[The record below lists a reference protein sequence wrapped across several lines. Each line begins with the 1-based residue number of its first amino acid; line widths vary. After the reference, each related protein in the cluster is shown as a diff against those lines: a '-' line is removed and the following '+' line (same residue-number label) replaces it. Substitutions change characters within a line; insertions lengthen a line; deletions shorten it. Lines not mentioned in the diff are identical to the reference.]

1 MRAEAYPDL
10 GLEHNY
16 CRNDPSIASFGF
28 ESYPRRLYD
37 GLHAWVPGIA
47 RTSRYRVTTPAYL
60 QTRTAPW
67 RGMSKVPAWRR
78 RSTAGAS
85 PPQPHGRATHSEGPA
100 ARSKQHEAST
110 ASSKQARSRAN
121 LPCYIPPAAGGSLG
135 PSAHST
141 QAPIGGNGSNLR
153 LDTPRWCYVEPE
165 SVAEDEE
172 VAWCHRT
179 RRKHGY
185 LHRPTDHGMWDCTS
199 GICVAT
205 GSGTIRQDWPAC
217 GSASNRSAFR
227 NNNVDGCGWPWGSR
241 GDNSLSPALTSE
253 EALQQAQAEGLTL
266 RAAEN
271 RTGYLGVYYSNMHVE
286 RARTRYFGVYLD
298 TTYGHHSKPYKARV
312 NRSNSGELDEW
323 GLHNSSHLAD
333 YTTAE
338 AAALAI
344 ARNAVEEEWR
354 AHGCEARALR
364 KEVRTLSKYKLASA
378 PSKQIVARRQYSAR
392 PGRVPVGLGL
402 LITPLHWLLH

>member
-1 MRAEAYPDL
+1 MAALHTRRARQHAASSTKQAQQVASRRDL
-10 GLEHNY
+10 GQTSTVI
-16 CRNDPSIASFGF
+16 RVS
-28 ESYPRRLYD
+28 RRQQEA
-37 GLHAWVPGIA
+37 AWAPA
-47 RTSRYRVTTPAYL
+47 RTPRK
-60 QTRTAPW
+60 
-67 RGMSKVPAWRR
+67 RG
-78 RSTAGAS
+78 
-85 PPQPHGRATHSEGPA
+85 
-100 ARSKQHEAST
+100 
-110 ASSKQARSRAN
+110 N
-121 LPCYIPPAAGGSLG
+121 C
-135 PSAHST
+135 
-141 QAPIGGNGSNLR
+141 SNLR

-185 LHRPTDHGMWDCTS
+185 LHRPTDHGLWDCAS

-227 NNNVDGCGWPWGSR
+227 NNNVDGCGWPWGTR
-241 GDNSLSPALTSE
+241 GETTHTNGHSPALTSE

-271 RTGYLGVYYSNMHVE
+271 RTGYLGVYFDATYDYPGAPGNRMAQ
-286 RARTRYFGVYLD
+286 RARTKYFGVYLD
-298 TTYGHHSKPYKARV
+298 TTYGHDLKPYKARV
-312 NRSNSGELDEW
+312 NRSGSGELDEW

-364 KEVRTLSKYKLASA
+364 KEVRTLVSWHVSASKH
-378 PSKQIVARRQYSAR
+378 ARK
-392 PGRVPVGLGL
+392 
-402 LITPLHWLLH
+402 

>member
-1 MRAEAYPDL
+1 MAALHTRRARQHAASSTKQAQQVASRRDL
-10 GLEHNY
+10 GQTSTVI
-16 CRNDPSIASFGF
+16 RVS
-28 ESYPRRLYD
+28 RRQQEA
-37 GLHAWVPGIA
+37 AWAPA
-47 RTSRYRVTTPAYL
+47 RTPRK
-60 QTRTAPW
+60 
-67 RGMSKVPAWRR
+67 RGS
-78 RSTAGAS
+78 
-85 PPQPHGRATHSEGPA
+85 
-100 ARSKQHEAST
+100 
-110 ASSKQARSRAN
+110 
-121 LPCYIPPAAGGSLG
+121 C
-135 PSAHST
+135 
-141 QAPIGGNGSNLR
+141 SNLR
-153 LDTPRWCYVEPE
+153 LDTPRWCYVAPE

-172 VAWCHRT
+172 VAWCHMT

-185 LHRPTDHGMWDCTS
+185 LHRPTDHGLWDCAS

-227 NNNVDGCGWPWGSR
+227 NNNVDGCGWPWGTR
-241 GDNSLSPALTSE
+241 GETTHTNGHSPALTSE

-271 RTGYLGVYYSNMHVE
+271 RTGYLGVYFDATYDYPGAPGNRMAQ
-286 RARTRYFGVYLD
+286 RARTKYFGVYLD
-298 TTYGHHSKPYKARV
+298 TTYGHNLKPYKARV
-312 NRSNSGELDEW
+312 NRSGSGELDEW

-364 KEVRTLSKYKLASA
+364 KEVRTLVSWHVSASKH
-378 PSKQIVARRQYSAR
+378 ARK
-392 PGRVPVGLGL
+392 
-402 LITPLHWLLH
+402 

>member
-1 MRAEAYPDL
+1 MAALHTRRARQHAASSTKQAQQVASRRDPGQTSPVISRRQQEA
-10 GLEHNY
+10 
-16 CRNDPSIASFGF
+16 
-28 ESYPRRLYD
+28 
-37 GLHAWVPGIA
+37 AWAPA
-47 RTSRYRVTTPAYL
+47 RTPREL
-60 QTRTAPW
+60 
-67 RGMSKVPAWRR
+67 
-78 RSTAGAS
+78 
-85 PPQPHGRATHSEGPA
+85 
-100 ARSKQHEAST
+100 
-110 ASSKQARSRAN
+110 
-121 LPCYIPPAAGGSLG
+121 C
-135 PSAHST
+135 
-141 QAPIGGNGSNLR
+141 GNGSNLR

-227 NNNVDGCGWPWGSR
+227 NNNVDGCGWPWGTR
-241 GDNSLSPALTSE
+241 GDNGHSPALTSE

-378 PSKQIVARRQYSAR
+378 PSKQIVARPQYSAR
-392 PGRVPVGLGL
+392 PGHVPVGLGAAHHTAPL
-402 LITPLHWLLH
+402 AASLNHRSTPLHAAVRTLYRCARCARPAPTTMSPT

>member
-1 MRAEAYPDL
+1 MSAEAYPDL

-37 GLHAWVPGIA
+37 DFGAPHPLPRW
-47 RTSRYRVTTPAYL
+47 YRVTTPAYV

-67 RGMSKVPAWRR
+67 HGMSKAPACGGGTHSAWLP
-78 RSTAGAS
+78 S
-85 PPQPHGRATHSEGPA
+85 PPYAWLRYTLGLEVRVAQQEQQA
-100 ARSKQHEAST
+100 ARSKHSKN
-110 ASSKQARSRAN
+110 KQARSRVN
-121 LPCYIPPAAGGSLG
+121 LPCYLPPIAGGSLG
-135 PSAHST
+135 PSAQLHATATNCLS
-141 QAPIGGNGSNLR
+141 LR

-165 SVAEDEE
+165 SVTEDED

-185 LHRPTDHGMWDCTS
+185 LHRPTDTVTTGSSTDHGMWDCTS

-227 NNNVDGCGWPWGSR
+227 NNNVDGCGWPWGTR
-241 GDNSLSPALTSE
+241 GETTHTNGHSPALTSE

-266 RAAEN
+266 READN
-271 RTGYLGVYYSNMHVE
+271 RTGYLGVYYSNMPQ
-286 RARTRYFGVYLD
+286 
-298 TTYGHHSKPYKARV
+298 TTKPYEARV
-312 NRSNSGELDEW
+312 NRSGELDEW

-333 YTTAE
+333 FATAE
-338 AAALAI
+338 EAALAI
-344 ARNAVEEEWR
+344 ARNAVEEEWV
-354 AHGCEARALR
+354 AHECETRALR
-364 KEVRTLSKYKLASA
+364 KEVRTLSKLAS
-378 PSKQIVARRQYSAR
+378 KYE
-392 PGRVPVGLGL
+392 
-402 LITPLHWLLH
+402 